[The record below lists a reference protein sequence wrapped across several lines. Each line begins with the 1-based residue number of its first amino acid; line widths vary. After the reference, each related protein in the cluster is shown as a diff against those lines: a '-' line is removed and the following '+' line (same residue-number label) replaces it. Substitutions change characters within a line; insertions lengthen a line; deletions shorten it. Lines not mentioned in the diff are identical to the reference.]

1 MMVDPGVVS
10 FLVHPTGGVLAERRL
25 WVPPPNR

>member
-1 MMVDPGVVS
+1 MMVGPDVVS
-10 FLVHPTGGVLAERRL
+10 FLIHPTGGVLAECRL